1 MTTRSFRPLAA
12 AHRQEIRTDR
22 LRIVLARSGEDLR
35 RLGER
40 TNNEWDPGVTALIN
54 GYLGNETFDG
64 GEWMKVLWREA
75 PEGL

>member
-1 MTTRSFRPLAA
+1 MRTR
-12 AHRQEIRTDR
+12 
-22 LRIVLARSGEDLR
+22 R

-64 GEWMKVLWREA
+64 GEWMKVRWREA